1 MNERER
7 SAKMG
12 ERLKILRENTFQD
25 GKKLSHVTL
34 RDKLKE
40 LYGIEISRDSLMNY
54 EVSDITHSK
63 FGTNLKMRV
72 EYLYCLADFYGVS
85 TDYLLGISNYKSIET
100 ERTSPEKLGM
110 NELSAEA
117 QSEFWMRIEDDYQN
131 LKEGIPLNE
140 GGTLSGGLWQFY
152 FPIWND
158 FLSSRSFLDF
168 LRACGRIVEV
178 NVIRFLVKNAELPFD
193 FKDIRPSSLSDV
205 RIISDEKERNRYLKN
220 HPAIS
225 KSYETWK
232 LEQII
237 IDWIEKC
244 ANKIAEEAT
253 SKYLNK

>member
-54 EVSDITHSK
+54 EVSDIAHSK

-158 FLSSRSFLDF
+158 FL
-168 LRACGRIVEV
+168 
-178 NVIRFLVKNAELPFD
+178 
-193 FKDIRPSSLSDV
+193 LSDV

>member
-131 LKEGIPLNE
+131 LKRRNSAER
-140 GGTLSGGLWQFY
+140 GG
-152 FPIWND
+152 
-158 FLSSRSFLDF
+158 
-168 LRACGRIVEV
+168 
-178 NVIRFLVKNAELPFD
+178 
-193 FKDIRPSSLSDV
+193 DIKWWIMAILFSDM
-205 RIISDEKERNRYLKN
+205 E
-220 HPAIS
+220 
-225 KSYETWK
+225 
-232 LEQII
+232 
-237 IDWIEKC
+237 
-244 ANKIAEEAT
+244 
-253 SKYLNK
+253 